1 MSYLNPPY
9 PNNFQEL
16 CASMPLFYLDV
27 REMRAI
33 LRAQGRLLD
42 CVCDGLEQVVDFNF
56 ILTADEATI
65 RKWEKA
71 LKITYKE
78 NPTLDQRKHV
88 VIGYIIGLGHIGE
101 QEIRGIIG
109 QYTSGH
115 IDFDFMRGTITI
127 AVEGEIPGEENLVE
141 TFFRI
146 IPAHLTLKMSIHIR
160 REFRHT
166 IPVAQG
172 GAIGSNFLFAPEA
185 LDSLSARNPLY
196 IMQAAINKAGMTTGY
211 PDVYCRDEIHLGVG
225 HEAVVQ
231 VSMDGGD
238 ILPEVYQAAM
248 LGLEVAQL
256 GIAQADVG
264 AGDLPDVRQS
274 ARAQVD
280 VTQAAMSAPIL
291 DGTPPGAHMAA
302 EMGFQIAQGAFSKSG
317 LSPDSPNVKRASVG
331 RTSGAGGLFY
341 HTHTKSKLIE

>member
-42 CVCDGLEQVVDFNF
+42 GICDGLEQVVDFNF

-65 RKWEKA
+65 MKWETA

-78 NPTLDQRKHV
+78 KPTLDQRKHV
-88 VIGYIIGLGHIGE
+88 VIGYIIGIGHIGE

-109 QYTSGH
+109 QYTPGH
-115 IDFDFMRGTITI
+115 VDFDFMRGTITVV
-127 AVEGEIPGEENLVE
+127 VEGEIPGEENLVE

-160 REFRHT
+160 REFRQT
-166 IPVAQG
+166 IPLAQG
-172 GAIGSNFLFAPEA
+172 GAVGSNFKFDPEA
-185 LDSLSARNPLY
+185 MDYLAARNPLY
-196 IMQAAINKAGMTTGY
+196 IMQTAINTADMTTGY
-211 PDVYCRDEIHLGVG
+211 PDISRRDEIHLGVA
-225 HEAVVQ
+225 HEAIVQ
-231 VSMDGGD
+231 ASMNG
-238 ILPEVYQAAM
+238 
-248 LGLEVAQL
+248 
-256 GIAQADVG
+256 
-264 AGDLPDVRQS
+264 GDLPDVRQS

-291 DGTPPGAHMAA
+291 DGMPPGVYMAA
-302 EMGFQIAQGAFSKSG
+302 ETGFQIAQGALSKPG
-317 LSPDSPNVKRASVG
+317 LSPDSPDVKRASVS
-331 RTSGAGGLFY
+331 RTSGGGGLFY